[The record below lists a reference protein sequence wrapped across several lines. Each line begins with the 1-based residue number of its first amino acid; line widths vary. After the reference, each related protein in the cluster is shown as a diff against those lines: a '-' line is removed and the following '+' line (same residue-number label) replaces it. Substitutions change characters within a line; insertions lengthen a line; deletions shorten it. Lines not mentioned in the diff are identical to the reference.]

1 LSVVQEVV
9 NDSKGHVE
17 AVAMLGTIQRPITR
31 QNIDEL
37 ANVAAHNTVD
47 GFIAQDRLDFDGAVL
62 HWSQVFHTMC
72 PDLDSER
79 VVKAAE
85 AFTTALFAESKLK
98 DDITDPYLRVHDEKW
113 QYVRD
118 QLVRMCHFLEFPSSF
133 GIETC
138 DSYRYHAVS
147 DDAYLKHT
155 LESHRVLVKRLTGSE
170 RAYRVLA
177 GLYVSATALHDLHNK
192 YAIKKGVE
200 LMKFYYT
207 ILFDAKYGV
216 PPIED

>member
-1 LSVVQEVV
+1 MLS
-9 NDSKGHVE
+9 
-17 AVAMLGTIQRPITR
+17 TIQRPLTR

-37 ANVAAHNTVD
+37 ATVAAHNTVD

-72 PDLDSER
+72 PELDSER

-85 AFTTALFAESKLK
+85 AFTIALFAESKLK
-98 DDITDPYLRVHDEKW
+98 DDNADPYTRVHDEKW

-118 QLVRMCHFLEFPSSF
+118 ELVRMSHLLDLPSSF

-138 DSYRYHAVS
+138 DSYRYHAVN

-155 LESHRVLVKRLTGSE
+155 LESHRVLLKRLTGSE

-177 GLYVSATALHDLHNK
+177 GLYVSATGLHDLHNK
-192 YAIKKGVE
+192 YAIKKGRE
-200 LMKFYYT
+200 LMVFYYK
-207 ILFDAKYGV
+207 ILFDAKYGLTQ
-216 PPIED
+216 IDD